1 MFLDTQNQFDP
12 EHLEPGYAEAYA
24 AFAEENKEVLYTWS
38 KGEIAERFSD
48 YLSKKVERDL
58 VALIEASP
66 ADEAKKKADLNLA
79 KRGQLLLVS
88 TDEGKTFDQYL
99 TIEEA
104 KRVNPLA
111 YQILS
116 PTFRST
122 TTNLMEVVGE
132 QTLLHVVSTMN
143 QNFSS
148 VNAAE
153 KTIWS
158 VKNAT
163 LKNGAV
169 HVEVS
174 RTATNPEAQEDANSM
189 VEVEVDQDP
198 ALKDLVYKQL
208 DKDGN
213 VKRFPETQLGN
224 EYGEAK
230 QDPTLQM
237 PSKEALAEEVLSA
250 SDNGADSA
258 RNAVFATTLSMLALQ
273 EAAQHATPEQR
284 AREAAALAKSS
295 IERPMGMPGSGDFNV
310 TAAKAAIAA
319 RFARQNQANQA
330 NHEHEHARNLQIK
343 NEKSTVHAK
352 KVEAEKQKKARWT
365 ADQKRLAR
373 NSAAGTGF
381 IGSILSLI
389 GGTSV
394 FTLPDLF
401 F

>member
-1 MFLDTQNQFDP
+1 MFLDTQNQFDAT
-12 EHLEPGYAEAYA
+12 HLEPGYAEAYS
-24 AFAEENKEVLYTWS
+24 AFVEENKEVLYTWS
-38 KGEIAERFSD
+38 KEEIAQRFSD

-66 ADEAKKKADLNLA
+66 ADEAKKKQDLNLA

-132 QTLLHVVSTMN
+132 QTLLHVVSVMN
-143 QNFSS
+143 QNFGS

-163 LKNGAV
+163 LKDGVV
-169 HVEVS
+169 HVEVN
-174 RTATNPEAQEDANSM
+174 RTAANPEAQEDADSR

-198 ALKDLVYKQL
+198 ALRDLIYQQL
-208 DKDGN
+208 DKEGN
-213 VKRFPETQLGN
+213 VKRFSETQLDN
-224 EYGEAK
+224 EYGEVAA
-230 QDPTLQM
+230 DPTLKM
-237 PSKEALAEEVLSA
+237 PSPEAMVTEEMSSPIDKSQAAKNSVL
-250 SDNGADSA
+250 
-258 RNAVFATTLSMLALQ
+258 ATTLTMLAMQ

-295 IERPMGMPGSGDFNV
+295 IERPMGMPESGDFNV

-319 RFARQNQANQA
+319 RFARQAQANLA
-330 NHEHEHARNLQIK
+330 NREHEMARNLQIK

-352 KVEAEKQKKARWT
+352 KMEAEKQKKARWS

-373 NSAAGTGF
+373 NSAVGTGF
-381 IGSILSLI
+381 VGTLLSLL
-389 GGTSV
+389 GGTST
-394 FTLPDLF
+394 FILPDLF